1 MKKTIFTLFALFLLS
16 AGAFSQMS
24 FQPVKLKKSSFD
36 LTDNQKN
43 LISHDDNTSTILIS
57 DEDNDM
63 TKKRRRGGRSRG
75 RGRGSSDFSNSIK
88 INPLSILFGTAGVMY
103 ERKIA
108 DNMSLGLTGGIYF
121 NDMSVMTLQSKYSGF
136 NISPEFRYY
145 FESAI
150 EGWFAGAFFS
160 YTSITNSQKYTD
172 GTAIAVD
179 ENGNDV
185 MEIKNTVNVIG
196 GGAFGGRQ
204 WIWGGF
210 TLDVYAGL
218 GYTSVSW
225 TYDKYYSPGLGGGL
239 SLEGILPV
247 LGAAIGYS
255 F

>member
-36 LTDNQKN
+36 LTDNQKS
-43 LISHDDNTSTILIS
+43 LVSHDENTSTILIS

-121 NDMSVMTLQSKYSGF
+121 NDMSAMTLQSKYSGF

-150 EGWFAGAFFS
+150 
-160 YTSITNSQKYTD
+160 
-172 GTAIAVD
+172 
-179 ENGNDV
+179 
-185 MEIKNTVNVIG
+185 
-196 GGAFGGRQ
+196 
-204 WIWGGF
+204 
-210 TLDVYAGL
+210 
-218 GYTSVSW
+218 
-225 TYDKYYSPGLGGGL
+225 
-239 SLEGILPV
+239 
-247 LGAAIGYS
+247 
-255 F
+255 